1 MNKEQ
6 LKSLGQKVTYTEK
19 YDPSQLE
26 GFSRESRRD
35 GYVQMNGADVWTAFE
50 VSFLK
55 PNGLPCYLVLRLSN
69 PVNSKKI
76 FESKSLKLYLN
87 SFNNSVIESEEALI
101 SIIKNDLSTLV
112 DGDVL
117 VEKQTGFNHEI
128 VLTSG
133 CNQIEDFV
141 QDIDISEYNY
151 NPLLLEVK
159 SKREDKLVRL
169 TSNLGRSNCE
179 ITNAPD
185 FFRLFVIYEPN
196 KLEVTYESLLQY
208 IVSLR
213 GHQMFHEPV
222 TERIWQDLYKL
233 LEPKSLTVVCQFTRR
248 GGIDINPIR
257 TTEPGFYN
265 VKKWGDSIVKLPK
278 LTQQ

>member
-1 MNKEQ
+1 MDKET

-35 GYVQMNGADVWTAFE
+35 GYVEMNGADVWTAFE

-55 PNGLPCYLVLRLSN
+55 PNGVPCYLVLRLSN
-69 PVNSKKI
+69 PVDSKKI

-87 SFNNSVIESEEALI
+87 SFNNSVIESEDALI
-101 SIIKNDLSTLV
+101 DIIKKDLSKLV
-112 DGDVL
+112 EGDVL

-128 VLTSG
+128 VLTSE
-133 CNQIEDFV
+133 CNQIEDFIR
-141 QDIDISEYNY
+141 DIDISEYNY
-151 NPLLLEVK
+151 NPLLLKVKLKKENKEV
-159 SKREDKLVRL
+159 SL

-185 FFRLFVIYEPN
+185 FFRLFVVYEPN
-196 KLEVTYESLLQY
+196 KVEVTYESLLQY
-208 IVSLR
+208 LISLR

-233 LEPKSLTVVCQFTRR
+233 LEPKSLTVICQFTRR

-265 VKKWGDSIVKLPK
+265 VKRWGEGVVKLPK